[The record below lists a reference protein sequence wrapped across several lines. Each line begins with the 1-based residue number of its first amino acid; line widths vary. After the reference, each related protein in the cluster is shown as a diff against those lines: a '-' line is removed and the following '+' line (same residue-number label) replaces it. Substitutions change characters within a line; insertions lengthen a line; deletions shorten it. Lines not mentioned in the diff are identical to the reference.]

1 MTITNILSGIHH
13 QLSTVKHSQPSSL
26 HHHHLTQPKITAGKI
41 QKIFRYL
48 DSCLFNR
55 SWWSFSCYTFCYKYF
70 WTFQMPS
77 KTINEWKRPWM
88 KNMRSKNTWK
98 LKMQSFPYC
107 LISSFIPDIHD
118 TQNYVLLWYNSLSGP
133 CLQYVQISSI
143 SDSLFSNSGS
153 GFEGRGK
160 WVCIQG
166 TNKSM
171 CDEVLHEKIWLFLRN
186 SWIVLQ
192 GESKM

>member
-1 MTITNILSGIHH
+1 MKETLDEKYEK
-13 QLSTVKHSQPSSL
+13 QKHL
-26 HHHHLTQPKITAGKI
+26 KIENAI
-41 QKIFRYL
+41 I
-48 DSCLFNR
+48 
-55 SWWSFSCYTFCYKYF
+55 
-70 WTFQMPS
+70 
-77 KTINEWKRPWM
+77 
-88 KNMRSKNTWK
+88 
-98 LKMQSFPYC
+98 PYC

-118 TQNYVLLWYNSLSGP
+118 TQNYVLLWYNSLSGH

-143 SDSLFSNSGS
+143 YDSLFSNSGS

-171 CDEVLHEKIWLFLRN
+171 CDEVLHEEIWLYLRN